1 LLPTDTPAAGSVSH
15 LPAVSQLCS
24 QRHESSLAANRPRY
38 NPHRNKL
45 DPVLFRR
52 RLALILLRLVLFFPS
67 PCPYFFF
74 HVLLW
79 KNHCKMDLK
88 EISYKDVDWIQRIGY
103 DPTERFLNE
112 INIALSLNFGKL
124 RDQ

>member
-1 LLPTDTPAAGSVSH
+1 
-15 LPAVSQLCS
+15 
-24 QRHESSLAANRPRY
+24 
-38 NPHRNKL
+38 
-45 DPVLFRR
+45 
-52 RLALILLRLVLFFPS
+52 
-67 PCPYFFF
+67 
-74 HVLLW
+74 
-79 KNHCKMDLK
+79 MDLK